1 MVFLH
6 FQHGNMNNRQ
16 KEIMEYFRNKAS
28 EYDLVEEQIYWK
40 LSDQLLGDIFDQ
52 LVLSRLPEN
61 FYFLDAGGGTGRWS
75 EKILREYDKSQGM
88 IYDISS
94 DMLKQAE
101 FKRMRGLENRLELR
115 QGNIERMNDI
125 NDSIFDLTFNFHNV
139 LGFVDSPENAM
150 REMTRV
156 TKNGGYVVSV
166 VPNQYHCVY
175 FNLMLGRINEA
186 VHAAEEGKGR
196 FTLDMPY
203 IHLFTPQSI
212 RELYQKVGLKEIEIY
227 GFPIT
232 IYPGMEETQI
242 TGSSEGVKNLLENV
256 DDYEKIYKLEKKLL
270 MRCDA
275 SGRGNNL
282 FVFGTKME
290 MKK

>member
-1 MVFLH
+1 
-6 FQHGNMNNRQ
+6 MNDRQ
-16 KEIMEYFRNKAS
+16 KEIIEYFRSKAS
-28 EYDLVEEQIYWK
+28 EYDLVEEQIYWR
-40 LSDQLLGDIFDQ
+40 LSDQLLWDIFDQ
-52 LVLSRLPEN
+52 QVLSKLSEC

-75 EKILREYDKSQGM
+75 EKILREYNKSQGM

-101 FKRMRGLENRLELR
+101 FKRKRCFENRLELR
-115 QGNIERMNDI
+115 QGSIERMNDI

-139 LGFVDSPENAM
+139 LGLVESPENAM

-166 VPNQYHCVY
+166 VPNQYHCIY

-186 VHAAEEGKGR
+186 VHAAKEGKGR
-196 FTLDMPY
+196 FTSDMPY

-212 RELYQKVGLKEIEIY
+212 KELYQKVGLKEIEVY

-242 TGSSEGVKNLLENV
+242 TGSSERVANLLENV
-256 DDYEKIYKLEKKLL
+256 DNYEKIYKLEKKLL
-270 MRCDA
+270 MRCDS

-282 FVFGTKME
+282 FVVGTKTKVE
-290 MKK
+290 K